1 MAKFEVIEAYRDQNI
16 NLPVRATAHA
26 AGYDF
31 EAAED
36 IVIPSY
42 FTLCSIMNNYGTNYG
57 DVFST
62 LTLESSAIPKYLDEM
77 EELTRVLNTRPTLIP
92 TGIKCQLADDEYLEL
107 AARSS
112 MPLKYWL
119 VLANGEGVVDAD
131 YYNNVGNEGH
141 IMFQYINFSPMDIVI
156 RKGTKIGQGIIRK
169 YYTIEDDIPGGERTG
184 GFGSSGK

>member
-1 MAKFEVIEAYRDQNI
+1 MARFDETEQVLLAKFEVIEKYKDQDI
-16 NLPVRATAHA
+16 HLPVRATRNA

-42 FTLCSIMNNYGTNYG
+42 FTQTAMLHNYVESIG
-57 DVFST
+57 
-62 LTLESSAIPKYLDEM
+62 ESAKTLDEM
-77 EELTRVLNTRPTLIP
+77 SELTKFLATKPTLVP
-92 TGIKCQLADDEYLEL
+92 TGIKCQLADNEYLEL

-119 VLANGEGVVDAD
+119 VLANGVGIIDAD
-131 YYNNVGNEGH
+131 YYDNSDNEGH
-141 IMFQYINFSPMDIVI
+141 IMFQYINLSPVDIVI
-156 RKGTKIGQGIIRK
+156 RKGEKIGQGIIHR
-169 YYTIEDDIPGGERTG
+169 YYTVEDDAATGERTG

>member
-1 MAKFEVIEAYRDQNI
+1 MAKFEKVESLNYPEI

-42 FTLCSIMNNYGTNYG
+42 FTLSAMINNADN
-57 DVFST
+57 S
-62 LTLESSAIPKYLDEM
+62 PKDLDGM
-77 EELTRVLNTRPTLIP
+77 GELTKRLGAKPTLIP
-92 TGIKCQLADDEYLEL
+92 TGIKCKLADDEYLEL

-119 VLANGEGVVDAD
+119 VLANGIGVVDAD
-131 YYNNVGNEGH
+131 YYDNPDNEGH
-141 IMFQYINFSPMDIVI
+141 IMFQYINLSPVDLLI
-156 RKGTKIGQGIIRK
+156 RKGEKIGQGIIKK
-169 YYTIEDDIPGGERTG
+169 YITTEDDIPGGERTG

>member
-1 MAKFEVIEAYRDQNI
+1 MAKFEVIKKYKDQDI
-16 NLPVRATAHA
+16 HLPIRATRNA

-42 FTLCSIMNNYGTNYG
+42 FTQTAMLHNYIESIG
-57 DVFST
+57 
-62 LTLESSAIPKYLDEM
+62 ESAKTLDEM
-77 EELTRVLNTRPTLIP
+77 SELTKFLATKPTLIP
-92 TGIKCQLADDEYLEL
+92 TGIKCQLADNEYLEL

-119 VLANGEGVVDAD
+119 VLANGVGIIDAD
-131 YYNNVGNEGH
+131 YYNNSDNEGH
-141 IMFQYINFSPMDIVI
+141 IMFQYINLSPVDIVI
-156 RKGTKIGQGIIRK
+156 RKGEKIGQGIIHQ
-169 YYTIEDDIPGGERTG
+169 YYTVEDDAATGERTG

>member
-1 MAKFEVIEAYRDQNI
+1 MAKFEVIKDYKDQSI

-42 FTLCSIMNNYGTNYG
+42 FTLCSIMNSYNDSEENPFSALTSGT
-57 DVFST
+57 
-62 LTLESSAIPKYLDEM
+62 IPKELGEM
-77 EELTRVLNTRPTLIP
+77 AEFTKKLHTKPTLIP
-92 TGIKCQLADDEYLEL
+92 TGIKCQLADNEYLEL

-119 VLANGEGVVDAD
+119 MLANGEGIVDAD
-131 YYNNVGNEGH
+131 YYNNADNEGH
-141 IMFQYINFSPMDIVI
+141 IMFQYINFSPVDVVI
-156 RKGTKIGQGIIRK
+156 RKGTRIGQGIIRK
-169 YYTIEDDIPGGERTG
+169 YYTIEDDIPGGTRTG

>member
-1 MAKFEVIEAYRDQNI
+1 MAKFEVIEKYKNQSI
-16 NLPVRATAHA
+16 HLPVRATAHA

-36 IVIPSY
+36 IIIPSY
-42 FTLCSIMNNYGTNYG
+42 FTLCSMINSYTDIPNVPPFT
-57 DVFST
+57 T
-62 LTLESSAIPKYLDEM
+62 LYSGLTPKELNEM
-77 EELTRVLNTRPTLIP
+77 AALTKELNTKPTLIP

-119 VLANGEGVVDAD
+119 VLANGEGIIDAD
-131 YYNNVGNEGH
+131 YYNNPDNEGH
-141 IMFQYINFSPMDIVI
+141 IMFQYINFSPVDII
-156 RKGTKIGQGIIRK
+156 IKKGTRIGQGIIRK
-169 YYTIEDDIPGGERTG
+169 YYTTEDDVPGGERTG

>member
-1 MAKFEVIEAYRDQNI
+1 MAKFEVIEKYKDQNI

-57 DVFST
+57 DIFST
-62 LTLESSAIPKYLDEM
+62 LTGETGTVPKYLDEM
-77 EELTRVLNTRPTLIP
+77 AELTKALRTKPTLIP

-107 AARSS
+107 IARSS
-112 MPLKYWL
+112 MPLKHWL
-119 VLANGEGVVDAD
+119 VLANGEGIVDSD
-131 YYNNVGNEGH
+131 YYNNPDNEGH
-141 IMFQYINFSPMDIVI
+141 IMFQYINFSPMDII
-156 RKGTKIGQGIIRK
+156 IKKGERIGQGIIRK
-169 YYTIEDDIPGGERTG
+169 YYITENDAPGGERTG